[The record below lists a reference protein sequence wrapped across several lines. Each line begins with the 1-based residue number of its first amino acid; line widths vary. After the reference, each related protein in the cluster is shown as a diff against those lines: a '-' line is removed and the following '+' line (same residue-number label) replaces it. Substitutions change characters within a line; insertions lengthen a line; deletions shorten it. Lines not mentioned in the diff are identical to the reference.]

1 MLCETKRRAKV
12 IVMKT
17 AHHFRVFFPQINTD
31 SVIRK
36 KKKKHQKSYNSVTYY
51 RKPDHDFSKVPKSS
65 KTKQV

>member
-1 MLCETKRRAKV
+1 MGFLEVGCALWGKKEAKV

-36 KKKKHQKSYNSVTYY
+36 KKKASEKYNSVTY
-51 RKPDHDFSKVPKSS
+51 RNL
-65 KTKQV
+65 T